1 MNDLHPLAGSDL
13 PWANQTNIHPLGLA
27 LVIAL
32 GLATLLVP
40 RKFALVPL
48 FLMACSVAPA
58 QRLVIA
64 TLDFSLLRIMV
75 LFVLARIVLQGEHK
89 RFTWIPIDALFVG
102 VWFANSMIYVLQWA
116 TASAAINRAGVGFE
130 AMGVYFLARMVIRS
144 WDDLIGFVRIAAL
157 TAAPVAAFFMVE
169 NQTGRNVFAAF
180 GGVPFVTVVRDGR
193 LRCQGAFSHPI
204 IAGVFWA
211 SLMPLFAALWW
222 QGAKHRAAAVAGLL
236 GGLVIIYCCASS
248 TPVLAL
254 AAGFVGAMFFPLRVY
269 MRWVVWCGIGMLT
282 LLHLVMQA
290 PVWHL
295 ISRVSAVG
303 GSTAWYRYHLIDETI
318 NHFGEWAVLGV
329 KTTGHWGYGLQDVT
343 NQYILHAVT
352 GGLITLV
359 LFVWLLIVA
368 FKGVGG
374 AVKRLENDQPK
385 LVMAWAIGVMLFVH
399 CMSFI
404 GVSYFGQANVIWY
417 LSLAIAANLA
427 VVLCPKA
434 RAKSVR
440 PIGNPPIRGIGIRA
454 HPGLPFR

>member
-1 MNDLHPLAGSDL
+1 MNDPHPLAGSDL

-32 GLATLLVP
+32 GLATLFVP

-64 TLDFSLLRIMV
+64 TLDFSLLRTMV
-75 LFVLARIVLQGEHK
+75 LFVFARIVLQGEHK
-89 RFTWIPIDALFVG
+89 RFTWVPIDALFVG
-102 VWFANSMIYVLQWA
+102 VWLANSMIYVLQWA
-116 TASAAINRAGVGFE
+116 TVSAAINRTGIGFE
-130 AMGVYFLARMVIRS
+130 AIGVYLLARMVIRS
-144 WDDLIGFVRIAAL
+144 WDDLIGFVRVAAL
-157 TAAPVAAFFMVE
+157 TAGPLAVFFMVE
-169 NQTGRNVFAAF
+169 NQTGRNVFAVF
-180 GGVPFVTVVRDGR
+180 GGVPFLTVVRDGR

-222 QGAKHRAAAVAGLL
+222 QGVKHRVAAAAGLL

-254 AAGFVGAMFFPLRVY
+254 AAGCVGAMFFPLRAS
-269 MRWVVWCGIGMLT
+269 MRSVVWCGIGTLT
-282 LLHLVMQA
+282 LLHLIMQA

-303 GSTAWYRYHLIDETI
+303 GSTAWYRYHLIDETV
-318 NHFGEWAVLGV
+318 NHFTEWALLGV

-359 LFVWLLIVA
+359 LFIWLLIIA
-368 FKGVGG
+368 FKGVGD
-374 AVKRLENDQPK
+374 AVRRLEHDRPK
-385 LVMAWAIGVMLFVH
+385 MVMAWAIGVMLFVH

-427 VVLCPKA
+427 VVLSPQT
-434 RAKSVR
+434 RRWSVG
-440 PIGNPPIRGIGIRA
+440 PIGNLSGGGVGIA
-454 HPGLPFR
+454 PAALPFR